1 MILQFAPLIDQI
13 SVPVL
18 GGFVVPVVDVECLN
32 GKGRAN
38 SIPKAYWGVAKQ
50 CTTDSTQD
58 VWKIYITLL
67 LTTLCKIMRP
77 VRLRPRWELV
87 NRLPKIQTEAEFS
100 TLMSEAL

>member
-32 GKGRAN
+32 GKGRAK
-38 SIPKAYWGVAKQ
+38 SIPKAYWGVGKQ

-58 VWKIYITLL
+58 VWKIYITWL

-77 VRLRPRWELV
+77 VRLRPRLGIGQQATK
-87 NRLPKIQTEAEFS
+87 NPDRGGEFY
-100 TLMSEAL
+100 TDV

>member
-32 GKGRAN
+32 GKGKAK
-38 SIPKAYWGVAKQ
+38 SIPKAYWGVGKQ

-58 VWKIYITLL
+58 VWKIHITGY
-67 LTTLCKIMRP
+67 
-77 VRLRPRWELV
+77 
-87 NRLPKIQTEAEFS
+87 LPPCAK
-100 TLMSEAL
+100 